1 MLGADLAIA
10 AEGTRF
16 NLAYIN
22 IAASCDGG
30 ASFALPRITGL
41 RNALEIAL
49 LGEAFDAAHAQRLSL
64 VNRVVPKAALEAE
77 TMKLAQRLADGPT
90 LAMGHMRR
98 LMRRSFESSFAEQLD
113 AEKEAFASCAASR
126 DFLEGVQAF
135 FEKRPARFQGS

>member
-49 LGEAFDAAHAQRLSL
+49 LE
-64 VNRVVPKAALEAE
+64 
-77 TMKLAQRLADGPT
+77 
-90 LAMGHMRR
+90 
-98 LMRRSFESSFAEQLD
+98 
-113 AEKEAFASCAASR
+113 
-126 DFLEGVQAF
+126 
-135 FEKRPARFQGS
+135 